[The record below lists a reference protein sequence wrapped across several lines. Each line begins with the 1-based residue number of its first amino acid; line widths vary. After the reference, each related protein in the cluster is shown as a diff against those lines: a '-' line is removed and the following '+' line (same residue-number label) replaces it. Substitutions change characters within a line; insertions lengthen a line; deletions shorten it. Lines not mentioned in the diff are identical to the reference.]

1 MRHSGRK
8 FNQIRDVVIET
19 AVLLNNPNS
28 CMIKIGNTHVI
39 CSASLDEQ
47 VPRFLRNSGK
57 GWVTAEYSMIPSSTA
72 SRIKRESVNGK
83 IGGRT
88 HEIQRLIGRSL
99 RAAVDLKLLGE
110 RQIIVDCDVINADGG
125 TRVASITGGYV
136 ALHLA
141 MKNLVDRRVIK
152 TNPMLKQISAISCG
166 IYNGE
171 VIADLDY
178 QEDSGAEVDA
188 NFVFTSDGSIIE
200 AQSSAESAP
209 FSPEQMVEMMNLAK
223 ESCYKLMAMQ
233 NKALLGL

>member
-1 MRHSGRK
+1 MRTEGRK

-28 CMIKIGNTHVI
+28 CLIKIGNTHVI

-57 GWVTAEYSMIPSSTA
+57 GWITAEYSMIPSSTA
-72 SRIKRESVNGK
+72 SRIKRESSGGK

-99 RAAVDLKLLGE
+99 RAAVDLKGLGE
-110 RQIIVDCDVINADGG
+110 RQIIIDCDVINADGG

-141 MKNLVDRRVIK
+141 MKNLVHRRIIR
-152 TNPMLKQISAISCG
+152 TNPISKQIAAISCG
-166 IYNGE
+166 IYRGQ

-178 QEDSGAEVDA
+178 SEDSEAEVDA
-188 NFVFTSDGSIIE
+188 NFVFTSDGFVIE
-200 AQSSAESAP
+200 AQSSAEGAP
-209 FSPEQMVEMMNLAK
+209 FSPEQMVEMMSLAK
-223 ESCYKLMAMQ
+223 ESCYKLMAVQ

>member
-39 CSASLDEQ
+39 CSATIDEQ

-57 GWVTAEYSMIPSSTA
+57 GWITAEYSMLPSSTS
-72 SRIKRESVNGK
+72 SRIKRESANGK

-99 RAAVDLKLLGE
+99 RAAVDLKIFGE

-141 MKNLVDRRVIK
+141 MKNLIDRRIIK
-152 TNPMLKQISAISCG
+152 TNPIARQISAISCG

-171 VIADLDY
+171 VVADLDY
-178 QEDSGAEVDA
+178 LEDSEAEVDA
-188 NFVFTSDGSIIE
+188 NFVFTSDGFLIE
-200 AQSSAESAP
+200 AQSSAEGAP
-209 FSPEQMVEMMNLAK
+209 FSQENMVAMMNLAK